1 MNEID
6 GLQKRIDELNNDI
19 EQTIKKNEGMP
30 EAFQHLSDLII
41 NNAREEQKPLE
52 QAIAAKKKGIAVILT
67 NLKKKMGTQYSDKA
81 DCLLKLAQKQRE
93 IEDQIENLY
102 KERETL
108 IERYKRQYIQQKCQ
122 LQSIPKLVKELFRS
136 IMENTVI

>member
-1 MNEID
+1 M
-6 GLQKRIDELNNDI
+6 
-19 EQTIKKNEGMP
+19 
-30 EAFQHLSDLII
+30 
-41 NNAREEQKPLE
+41 
-52 QAIAAKKKGIAVILT
+52 
-67 NLKKKMGTQYSDKA
+67 YSDKT
-81 DCLLKLAQKQRE
+81 DCLSKLAQKQRE

-136 IMENTVI
+136 IMENTAV

>member
-1 MNEID
+1 MNE
-6 GLQKRIDELNNDI
+6 I
-19 EQTIKKNEGMP
+19 EQTIKKNEGIP

-52 QAIAAKKKGIAVILT
+52 QAIAAKKKGIAVIQT
-67 NLKKKMGTQYSDKA
+67 NLKKKMGAQYSDKE
-81 DCLLKLAQKQRE
+81 DCLSKLSQRE
-93 IEDQIENLY
+93 SVLKDKIENLY
-102 KERETL
+102 KERESL

-136 IMENTVI
+136 IMENTTI